1 VQIADKLNTKQPYY
15 YARPDKIMAMEKRR
29 LGRSELVFAPLVLGG
44 NVFGWTTDEP
54 TSFAV
59 LDHFAESGCTLI
71 DTADMYSNWKPGNKG
86 GESETI
92 LGNWMKTRKNRQSI
106 LIATKVGG
114 DMGQGKNLRKKYI
127 LQAAAASL
135 KRLQTDY
142 IDLYQS
148 HWDDLNTPV
157 DETMEAYAQ
166 LVVEGKVRMIGASN
180 FSEARLTE
188 SFSNSREKN
197 RPRYESLQPRY
208 NLYDREE
215 FEKGLQ
221 AFCLKEELG
230 VIPYY
235 GLASGFLSG
244 KYRTEKD
251 LSKSARG
258 GGVQKFMTPRGFR
271 ILKALDQV
279 AQRYSVQPATIALAW
294 LMAQPAITAPIA
306 SATSVYQLKELLQAV
321 SIQLDAQAL
330 KALNEAS
337 AF

>member
-15 YARPDKIMAMEKRR
+15 YAMPDKIIAMEKRR
-29 LGRSELVFAPLVLGG
+29 LGHSGLVFAPLVLGG
-44 NVFGWTTDEP
+44 NVFGWTIDEP

-59 LDHFAESGCTLI
+59 LDHFTASGCSLI

-92 LGNWMKTRKNRQSI
+92 LGNWMKTRKNRQTI

-157 DETMEAYAQ
+157 DETLEAYAQ
-166 LVVEGKVRMIGASN
+166 LVAEGKVRVIGASN
-180 FSEARLTE
+180 FSRARLSE
-188 SFSNSREKN
+188 SLNNSRETN

-215 FEKGLQ
+215 FEQGLQ
-221 AFCLKEELG
+221 AYCLEEQLG

-244 KYRTEKD
+244 KYRTEND

-258 GGVQKFMTPRGFR
+258 GGVQKFMTARGFR
-271 ILKALDQV
+271 ILEALDQV
-279 AQRYSVQPATIALAW
+279 AQGYSVPPATIALAW

-306 SATSVYQLKELLQAV
+306 SATSIRQLNELLQAV

-330 KALNEAS
+330 KELNEAS
-337 AF
+337 AY